1 MASMQDFRGQVKG
14 QLFQH
19 SVIRRLLSG
28 PTITACCRT
37 AGHRWRRSFWSPQRT
52 VITFLLQVLDGT
64 KTLRSAVAVLLTHL
78 AATGRQALPSADPTA
93 YCQARRRL
101 PTTVVRALL
110 AKVNTHLHETV
121 RQAQA
126 TFLGHRVWV
135 VDGSN
140 CSMPDTPE
148 LQKAFPQPPGQ
159 KSGCGFPVAQ
169 FVAVFC
175 WATGAA
181 LDVAI
186 DTIVPHELTLFR
198 RLWHH
203 FNTGDVVLAD
213 RAYGSYVD
221 LARLLEKGVYGV
233 FRLHQRRKTDFR
245 RGRRLGPDDRLQ
257 TWPRPDRWL
266 KSMGIS
272 PEAFDQL
279 PETLT
284 VRVIRIRH
292 VPKGF
297 RSRTVYVAT
306 TLTDPV
312 AYPAGQIAALYRDR
326 WTVELN
332 LRAMKTSLGMEVLRG
347 QSYDVVVKEIA
358 MHLLAYNL
366 IRVIM
371 WQAARRHGRDLHRLS
386 FAGTLHRLREVLPIL
401 IFHTSGQRSSFAT
414 LIDRLLKWIAEDIV
428 PDRPNRYE
436 PRRRKRR
443 PKQYSL
449 LQEPRHY
456 YRLQGAANAS

>member
-19 SVIRRLLSG
+19 SMIRRLLSG
-28 PTITACCRT
+28 PTITASCQT
-37 AGHRWRRSFWSPQRT
+37 AGHRWRHSFWSPQMT
-52 VITFLLQVLDGT
+52 VITFLLQVLDGA
-64 KTLRSAVAVLLTHL
+64 KTLRSAVAILLTHL
-78 AATGRQALPSADPTA
+78 AATGRHSLPSADPTA

-110 AKVNTHLHETV
+110 AKVNAHLQEMLDQTG
-121 RQAQA
+121 A

-148 LQKAFPQPPGQ
+148 LQNAFPQPPGQ
-159 KSGCGFPVAQ
+159 KPGCGFPIVQ
-169 FVAVFC
+169 FVAVFY
-175 WATGAA
+175 WATGAV

-245 RGRRLGPDDRLQ
+245 RGRCLGPDDRLQ
-257 TWPRPDRWL
+257 IWTKPACWL

-272 PEAFDQL
+272 PEAFEQL

-284 VRVIRIRH
+284 VRVIRIRR

-312 AYPAGQIAALYRDR
+312 TYPAGQIAALYRDR

-347 QSYDVVVKEIA
+347 QSYDVVVKEIV

-371 WQAARRHGRDLHRLS
+371 WQAARRHGRNLHRLS

-401 IFHTSGQRSSFAT
+401 IFRTSGQRSSPAT
-414 LIDRLLKWIAEDIV
+414 LIDCLLEWIAEDIV
-428 PDRPNRYE
+428 PHRPNRYE

-449 LQEPRHY
+449 LQKPRHY
-456 YRLQGAANAS
+456 YRLQGAPHAS